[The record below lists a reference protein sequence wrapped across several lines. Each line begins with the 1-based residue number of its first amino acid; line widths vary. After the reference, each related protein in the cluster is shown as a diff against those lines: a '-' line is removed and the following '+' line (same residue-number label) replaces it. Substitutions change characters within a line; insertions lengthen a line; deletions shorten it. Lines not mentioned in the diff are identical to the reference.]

1 MFFLVFFFFF
11 SFFFLFF
18 LALKLPSGSKFS
30 QFALK
35 SPSRLLDRVIDLTRI
50 VLLSLYN
57 NCYELSTR
65 LDEIPIAITRI
76 KEPSL
81 LLSHI
86 KFKRTMRPLQ
96 FPYPL
101 ITTTLHQKIHTFR
114 ESDERTL
121 ALLSPEAR
129 GFILDSPP
137 RIEGMLDSAID
148 KII

>member
-1 MFFLVFFFFF
+1 MDIISVLSCIFFFF
-11 SFFFLFF
+11 SFFFPLFF
-18 LALKLPSGSKFS
+18 STEITKRLKVS

-65 LDEIPIAITRI
+65 LDKIPIAITHI

-81 LLSHI
+81 LLRVLNLNVRCVSI
-86 KFKRTMRPLQ
+86 S
-96 FPYPL
+96 PYYNDVTP
-101 ITTTLHQKIHTFR
+101 KIHTFR

-121 ALLSPEAR
+121 ALLSLLRSKEAR
-129 GFILDSPP
+129 GLV
-137 RIEGMLDSAID
+137 LT
-148 KII
+148 K